1 MATQLPPRQRG
12 RSSCPGNGDTL
23 GGDAARRRDE
33 RAARRASRQAEAER
47 QARLRGKLAAAMV
60 ALAVIAGVGGSCA
73 RGARVAREDAL
84 AAVTAQARQSAGGLG
99 CEMVRGAR
107 AFAAGYVQP
116 TSTAASEWA
125 AGKMPYL
132 YQIDAAFADDR
143 YSNGPISLQGCGPF
157 ALDMVYIDLTG
168 DTSMGPI
175 EMAAYATSN
184 GYSTDRNG
192 SAWALVGSGAAG
204 LGLKSEVL
212 GASTSSLR
220 AALQAGKDVI
230 CVMGPGTFTRV
241 GHFIALDGL
250 DADGRAIV
258 HDSNSY
264 LRSHQSWDLNLIVSE
279 MSCAWA
285 LSVA

>member
-1 MATQLPPRQRG
+1 MC
-12 RSSCPGNGDTL
+12 SSDL
-23 GGDAARRRDE
+23 
-33 RAARRASRQAEAER
+33 
-47 QARLRGKLAAAMV
+47 
-60 ALAVIAGVGGSCA
+60 
-73 RGARVAREDAL
+73 
-84 AAVTAQARQSAGGLG
+84 TAQARQSAGGLG
-99 CEMVRGAR
+99 GEMVRGAR

-212 GASTSSLR
+212 GASASSLR

-264 LRSHQSWDLNLIVSE
+264 LRSHQSWDLDLIVSE
-279 MSCAWA
+279 MNCAWA

>member
-1 MATQLPPRQRG
+1 MGDVNVGTAEMRDFKLGTPALVCRWRLASGRLPLENRHLRALSRRVLDDEPVSPQLIAWAKQHVEWTLREGSAENP
-12 RSSCPGNGDTL
+12 NGVL
-23 GGDAARRRDE
+23 MLIVDE
-33 RAARRASRQAEAER
+33 EGQ
-47 QARLRGKLAAAMV
+47 AAMTV
-60 ALAVIAGVGGSCA
+60 GPYEPLA
-73 RGARVAREDAL
+73 
-84 AAVTAQARQSAGGLG
+84 
-99 CEMVRGAR
+99 
-107 AFAAGYVQP
+107 
-116 TSTAASEWA
+116 
-125 AGKMPYL
+125 
-132 YQIDAAFADDR
+132 
-143 YSNGPISLQGCGPF
+143 
-157 ALDMVYIDLTG
+157 
-168 DTSMGPI
+168 
-175 EMAAYATSN
+175 ATSN

-212 GASTSSLR
+212 GASASSLR

-264 LRSHQSWDLNLIVSE
+264 LRSHQSWDLDLIVSE
-279 MSCAWA
+279 MNCAWA

>member
-1 MATQLPPRQRG
+1 MAL
-12 RSSCPGNGDTL
+12 
-23 GGDAARRRDE
+23 
-33 RAARRASRQAEAER
+33 
-47 QARLRGKLAAAMV
+47 V

-84 AAVTAQARQSAGGLG
+84 AAVTARARQSAGGLG
-99 CEMVRGAR
+99 CEMIRGAR

-192 SAWALVGSGAAG
+192 SAWELVGSGAAG

-212 GASTSSLR
+212 GASASSLR

-230 CVMGPGTFTRV
+230 CVMGPGAFTRV

-264 LRSHQSWDLNLIVSE
+264 LRSHQSWDLDLIVSE
-279 MSCAWA
+279 MNCAWA

>member
-1 MATQLPPRQRG
+1 
-12 RSSCPGNGDTL
+12 
-23 GGDAARRRDE
+23 
-33 RAARRASRQAEAER
+33 
-47 QARLRGKLAAAMV
+47 
-60 ALAVIAGVGGSCA
+60 
-73 RGARVAREDAL
+73 
-84 AAVTAQARQSAGGLG
+84 
-99 CEMVRGAR
+99 
-107 AFAAGYVQP
+107 
-116 TSTAASEWA
+116 
-125 AGKMPYL
+125 
-132 YQIDAAFADDR
+132 
-143 YSNGPISLQGCGPF
+143 
-157 ALDMVYIDLTG
+157 
-168 DTSMGPI
+168 MGPI

-212 GASTSSLR
+212 GASASSLR

-264 LRSHQSWDLNLIVSE
+264 LRSHQSWDLDLIVSE
-279 MSCAWA
+279 MNCAWA